1 MTDLMKCGRPGC
13 TEEEN
18 RIHGYCSL
26 YCQDIHAEEIEV
38 ATLQAE
44 IERLKGELSVKE
56 STASAIAVVA
66 VGIRADLA
74 AARAWMAKQPCEKP
88 TPTISMD
95 GEDPPFPY
103 MDCGKCPPCVERARK
118 P

>member
-74 AARAWMAKQPCEKP
+74 AARAWMAKQGCEEPDYHNKP
-88 TPTISMD
+88 
-95 GEDPPFPY
+95 
-103 MDCGKCPPCVERARK
+103 CGKCPPCVEKARK